1 MRISTIKLF
10 ALVILV
16 FISSIAKADSFSLDL
31 NSKACSKIEGHQN
44 KSDARLNAYDKAMLL
59 AVKSSEYI
67 KSKNLKI
74 NDYDYSLL
82 SYKIADRAIKNV
94 IISTTH
100 ESNKKIC
107 LELKASLDKQKAD
120 MILKDYSNPNIS
132 AEKVKEIADNVNQ
145 TLPKSIYEANDSIPL
160 FYVYPL
166 EFYTKKTT
174 SDYTSRITE
183 QLSFMPRILIT
194 DNKELA
200 DYYILPRLEKSSL
213 DIIDEKYTE
222 NLSVENIANLLYV
235 SPSTLSHKFS
245 KELNISVYQ
254 YITKKRLSVAHEL
267 IWQGESL
274 KNAALDSG
282 FNDYSCFY
290 RLYRKYYK

>member
-44 KSDARLNAYDKAMLL
+44 KSDARLSAYDKAMLL

-100 ESNKKIC
+100 ESNKKIHYQIVSFQEYHNK
-107 LELKASLDKQKAD
+107 LELVVSL
-120 MILKDYSNPNIS
+120 
-132 AEKVKEIADNVNQ
+132 V
-145 TLPKSIYEANDSIPL
+145 
-160 FYVYPL
+160 
-166 EFYTKKTT
+166 
-174 SDYTSRITE
+174 
-183 QLSFMPRILIT
+183 
-194 DNKELA
+194 
-200 DYYILPRLEKSSL
+200 
-213 DIIDEKYTE
+213 
-222 NLSVENIANLLYV
+222 
-235 SPSTLSHKFS
+235 
-245 KELNISVYQ
+245 
-254 YITKKRLSVAHEL
+254 
-267 IWQGESL
+267 
-274 KNAALDSG
+274 
-282 FNDYSCFY
+282 
-290 RLYRKYYK
+290 

>member
-31 NSKACSKIEGHQN
+31 NSKACSKVEGHQN

-160 FYVYPL
+160 FYIYPL

-213 DIIDEKYTE
+213 DIIDEKNSRYSMSVSIEIKSKEGEVITKDTKNRYIIIDNSKDKQEVAKKLMIKLLTE
-222 NLSVENIANLLYV
+222 SV
-235 SPSTLSHKFS
+235 STLSNQ
-245 KELNISVYQ
+245 LNI
-254 YITKKRLSVAHEL
+254 LFA
-267 IWQGESL
+267 
-274 KNAALDSG
+274 N
-282 FNDYSCFY
+282 
-290 RLYRKYYK
+290 

>member
-166 EFYTKKTT
+166 EFYTKQTT

-213 DIIDEKYTE
+213 DIIDEKNSRYSMSVSIEIKSKEGEVITKDTKNRYIIIDNSKDKQEVAKKLMIKLLTE
-222 NLSVENIANLLYV
+222 SV
-235 SPSTLSHKFS
+235 STLSNQ
-245 KELNISVYQ
+245 LNI
-254 YITKKRLSVAHEL
+254 LFA
-267 IWQGESL
+267 
-274 KNAALDSG
+274 N
-282 FNDYSCFY
+282 
-290 RLYRKYYK
+290 

>member
-31 NSKACSKIEGHQN
+31 NSKACSKIEGHQS

-213 DIIDEKYTE
+213 DIIDEKNSRYSMSVSIEIKSKEGEVITKDTKNRYIIIDNSKDKQEVAKKLMIKLLTE
-222 NLSVENIANLLYV
+222 SV
-235 SPSTLSHKFS
+235 STLSNQ
-245 KELNISVYQ
+245 LNI
-254 YITKKRLSVAHEL
+254 LFA
-267 IWQGESL
+267 
-274 KNAALDSG
+274 N
-282 FNDYSCFY
+282 
-290 RLYRKYYK
+290 

>member
-132 AEKVKEIADNVNQ
+132 AEKVKEIVDNVNQ

-213 DIIDEKYTE
+213 DIIDEKNSRYSMSVSIEIKSKEGEVITKDTKNRYIIIDNSKDKQEVAKKLMIKLLTE
-222 NLSVENIANLLYV
+222 SV
-235 SPSTLSHKFS
+235 STLSNQ
-245 KELNISVYQ
+245 LNI
-254 YITKKRLSVAHEL
+254 LFA
-267 IWQGESL
+267 
-274 KNAALDSG
+274 N
-282 FNDYSCFY
+282 
-290 RLYRKYYK
+290 

>member
-213 DIIDEKYTE
+213 DIIDEKNSRYSMSVSIEIKSKEGEVITKDTKNRYIIIDNSKDKQEVAKKLMIKLLTE
-222 NLSVENIANLLYV
+222 SV
-235 SPSTLSHKFS
+235 STLSNQ
-245 KELNISVYQ
+245 LNI
-254 YITKKRLSVAHEL
+254 LFA
-267 IWQGESL
+267 
-274 KNAALDSG
+274 N
-282 FNDYSCFY
+282 
-290 RLYRKYYK
+290 

>member
-31 NSKACSKIEGHQN
+31 NSKACSKVEGHQN

-213 DIIDEKYTE
+213 DIIDEKNSRYSMSVSIEIKSKEGEVITKDTKNRYIIIDNSKDKQEVAKKLMIKLLTE
-222 NLSVENIANLLYV
+222 SV
-235 SPSTLSHKFS
+235 STLSNQ
-245 KELNISVYQ
+245 LNI
-254 YITKKRLSVAHEL
+254 LFA
-267 IWQGESL
+267 
-274 KNAALDSG
+274 N
-282 FNDYSCFY
+282 
-290 RLYRKYYK
+290 

>member
-31 NSKACSKIEGHQN
+31 NSKACSKVEGHQN

-120 MILKDYSNPNIS
+120 IILKDYSNPNIS

-213 DIIDEKYTE
+213 DIIDEKNSRYSMSVSIEIKSKDGEVITKDTKNRYIIIDNSKDKQEVAKKLMIKLLTE
-222 NLSVENIANLLYV
+222 SV
-235 SPSTLSHKFS
+235 STLSNQ
-245 KELNISVYQ
+245 LNI
-254 YITKKRLSVAHEL
+254 LFA
-267 IWQGESL
+267 
-274 KNAALDSG
+274 N
-282 FNDYSCFY
+282 
-290 RLYRKYYK
+290 

>member
-31 NSKACSKIEGHQN
+31 NSKACSKVEGHQN

-213 DIIDEKYTE
+213 DIIDEKNSRYSMSVSIEIKSKEGEVITKDTKNRYIIKDNSKDKQDVAKKLMIKLLTE
-222 NLSVENIANLLYV
+222 SV
-235 SPSTLSHKFS
+235 STLSNQ
-245 KELNISVYQ
+245 LNI
-254 YITKKRLSVAHEL
+254 LFA
-267 IWQGESL
+267 
-274 KNAALDSG
+274 N
-282 FNDYSCFY
+282 
-290 RLYRKYYK
+290 